1 MMTKKPKYFSLAD
14 IDKVKSQ
21 YKIIFGQR
29 SNGKTWAVLEKI
41 LKNYKEN
48 KKQGALIRRY
58 LDDIMPSKIS
68 TIFNAMIKEGIIA
81 KIFDNEWDTIRYAHR
96 KFYLARSGLDSK
108 GNPKVTLD
116 ENPVIFV
123 FALTEEEDYK
133 ENSYPDVT
141 TIFFDEFLSRRGYI
155 YEEFIT
161 FENLISTIKRGRDD
175 VTIYMVGNTIN
186 QYCPYFTEMGIKN
199 VAKIPVGKIEV
210 YTYGDSDLRVAV
222 QRAENIT
229 KINSKKD
236 IDQYFAFDNPKLR
249 MITSGEWEL
258 DIYPHCPFKYLPK
271 EIKDIYF
278 IKFDEA
284 IYQCEII
291 CHEREWI
298 TFIHRK
304 STPIKDEEKDIVFQ
318 EDPSWKSNIRTDIS
332 KPYDDIG
339 QRIWSFFTMNRV
351 FYQDNEVGE
360 AVSNYIRNC
369 QSRK

>member
-1 MMTKKPKYFSLAD
+1 M
-14 IDKVKSQ
+14 
-21 YKIIFGQR
+21 
-29 SNGKTWAVLEKI
+29 
-41 LKNYKEN
+41 
-48 KKQGALIRRY
+48 
-58 LDDIMPSKIS
+58 
-68 TIFNAMIKEGIIA
+68 
-81 KIFDNEWDTIRYAHR
+81 
-96 KFYLARSGLDSK
+96 
-108 GNPKVTLD
+108 
-116 ENPVIFV
+116 
-123 FALTEEEDYK
+123 
-133 ENSYPDVT
+133 
-141 TIFFDEFLSRRGYI
+141 
-155 YEEFIT
+155 
-161 FENLISTIKRGRDD
+161 
-175 VTIYMVGNTIN
+175 TIYMVGNTIN

-304 STPIKDEEKDIVFQ
+304 TTPIKDEDKDIVFQ

-360 AVSNYIRNC
+360 AISNFIRNC